1 MKTYEDF
8 LAVGEDEKE
17 RMNFIRASVNDYIQS
32 DDYLMAQNAFLYFN
46 GENPTINHYEKL
58 IYDFAG
64 RAHVDMWTANHKIAS
79 SFFGLVI
86 NQEVSYLLGNGIRFG
101 SDSTKERLGSTFD
114 EDVQDA
120 LEYARIGGVSYG
132 FWNQDHIDIFRCTE
146 FLAFPSE
153 ETGEIMAGLRFWQL
167 DKNKPWR
174 YTLFEID
181 GYTEYIQRNGS
192 EMEIFREKRPYK
204 IRRVMTQA
212 EGELSVD
219 AENYPSF
226 PIVPLYAN
234 KLHKSALVGKMNTLD
249 ALDLVCS
256 NMVNNVDEGNLIYWV
271 LKNAGGM
278 DDLDD
283 AEFIR
288 RVKTLHVVHTENG
301 MTEATPATIE
311 APFEGTQSTI
321 DMLEKKLYDDF
332 QAFNSSAVTATNQ
345 SATAIKAS
353 YIPLD
358 LKTDMI
364 ERQVTRF
371 VKGILALA
379 GIDDEP
385 TYERNQLINKSEE
398 TQNIVM
404 QAQYFDNEYVMKKL
418 LAINGDID
426 QFEEIAKR
434 KAEEEIQRGLAL
446 QNETASDDAKD
457 GGDT

>member
-8 LAVGEDEKE
+8 LAVGEGEKE
-17 RMNFIRASVNDYIQS
+17 RMMFVQTSVAEYIQS
-32 DDYLMAQNAFLYFN
+32 IDYKMAQSALAYYK
-46 GENPTINHYEKL
+46 GENPTINRYEKL
-58 IYDFAG
+58 LFDFSG
-64 RAHVDMWTANHKIAS
+64 KAHVDMWTANHKIAS
-79 SFFGLVI
+79 SFFGLVV

-101 SDSTKERLGSTFD
+101 NDATKKRLGPTFD

-132 FWNQDHIDIFRCTE
+132 FWNQDHIDVFECTE
-146 FLAFPSE
+146 FLAYPSE
-153 ETGEIMAGLRFWQL
+153 ETGKIMAGVRFWQL
-167 DKNKPWR
+167 DKNKPKR
-174 YTLFEID
+174 YTLFELD
-181 GYTEYIQRNGS
+181 GYTEYIQKLGE
-192 EMEIFREKRPYK
+192 EMQIYREKRPYK
-204 IRRVMTQA
+204 SQRVMTIA
-212 EGELSVD
+212 EGEISVD
-219 AENYPSF
+219 MENYESF
-226 PIVPLYAN
+226 PIVPLYSN
-234 KLHKSALVGKMNTLD
+234 KGHTSALVGKRNTLD

-278 DDLDD
+278 DEVDD

-288 RVKTLHVVHTENG
+288 RIKTLHVVHTENG

-332 QAFNSSAVTATNQ
+332 QAFNSSAVTASNQ

-434 KAEEEIQRGLAL
+434 KAEEEIQRGLDL
-446 QNETASDDAKD
+446 QNETAVDEAKD

>member
-332 QAFNSSAVTATNQ
+332 QAFNSSAVTASNQ
-345 SATAIKAS
+345 SATAIRAS

-371 VKGILALA
+371 VKGIFALA

-385 TYERNQLINKSEE
+385 TYERNQLINKTEE

>member
-212 EGELSVD
+212 EGEISVD

-226 PIVPLYAN
+226 PIVPLYSN

-301 MTEATPATIE
+301 ITEATPATIE

-332 QAFNSSAVTATNQ
+332 QAFNSSAVTASNQ
-345 SATAIKAS
+345 SATAIRAS

-371 VKGILALA
+371 VKGILSLA

-434 KAEEEIQRGLAL
+434 KAEEEIQRGLDL
-446 QNETASDDAKD
+446 QNETASDDAND

>member
-101 SDSTKERLGSTFD
+101 SDSTKKRLGPTFD

-120 LEYARIGGVSYG
+120 LEYARIGGSSYG
-132 FWNQDHIDIFRCTE
+132 FWNQDHIDVFRCTE
-146 FLAFPSE
+146 FQPYPSE
-153 ETGEIMAGLRFWQL
+153 ETGEIMAGVRFWQL

-212 EGELSVD
+212 EGEISVD

-278 DDLDD
+278 DELDD

-371 VKGILALA
+371 ISRILALA
-379 GIDDEP
+379 GIDDKP
-385 TYERNQLINKSEE
+385 TYERNQLINKTEE

-404 QAQYFDNEYVMKKL
+404 QAQYFDSEYTMKKM
-418 LAINGDID
+418 LAINGDLD
-426 QFEEIAKR
+426 QYEEIAKR
-434 KAEEEIQRGLAL
+434 KAEEEIKRGLDL
-446 QNETASDDAKD
+446 QNEIAVNDAND

>member
-32 DDYLMAQNAFLYFN
+32 DDYVMAQNAFLYFN

-101 SDSTKERLGSTFD
+101 SDTTKNRLGPTFD

-204 IRRVMTQA
+204 IRRVKTQA
-212 EGELSVD
+212 EGEISVD

-226 PIVPLYAN
+226 PIVPLYSN

-332 QAFNSSAVTATNQ
+332 QAFNSSAVTASNQ
-345 SATAIKAS
+345 SATAIRAS

-371 VKGILALA
+371 ISRILALA
-379 GIDDEP
+379 GIADKP
-385 TYERNQLINKSEE
+385 TYERNQLINKTEE

-404 QAQYFDNEYVMKKL
+404 QAQYFDSEYTMKKM
-418 LAINGDID
+418 LAINGDLD
-426 QFEEIAKR
+426 QYEEIAKR
-434 KAEEEIQRGLAL
+434 KAEEEIQRGLDL
-446 QNETASDDAKD
+446 QNETASNDAKD

>member
-86 NQEVSYLLGNGIRFG
+86 NQEVGYLLGNGIRFG
-101 SDSTKERLGSTFD
+101 SEAIKKRLGPTFD

-212 EGELSVD
+212 EGEISVD

-226 PIVPLYAN
+226 PIVPLYSN

-321 DMLEKKLYDDF
+321 DMLGKKLYDDF
-332 QAFNSSAVTATNQ
+332 QAFNSAAVTASNQ

-434 KAEEEIQRGLAL
+434 KAEEEIKRGLDL
-446 QNETASDDAKD
+446 QNETASNDAND